1 MNNFGLL
8 MLLLNITTTASADG
22 LVHYTLLLLF
32 FKQIHPQ
39 ARNKREMKSYVKE
52 KNP

>member
-22 LVHYTLLLLF
+22 YILLLLF

-52 KNP
+52 KKPTI